1 MISDKIKWPPPS
13 PGLSINLNL
22 TFDQNVVHRAI
33 GVDLGHRDRQVAGGQ
48 RVGVR
53 LVRAGLILD
62 AAASRF
68 GSDANVVS
76 EKQKKYLLLTIAKP
90 ISI

>member
-1 MISDKIKWPPPS
+1 M
-13 PGLSINLNL
+13 LHL
-22 TFDQNVVHRAI
+22 TIDQNVVQEAQVI
-33 GVDLGHRDRQVAGGQ
+33 QDRLHGVAGRQ
-48 RVGVR
+48 REGIR